1 MSEEKAELRAKKVR
15 RSIRKHNEYLIDL
28 TQSRDSKTGDVTP
41 RENFKVASMIEGADP
56 STEEGRQ
63 QILEEYPKKVYGIFK
78 GIVEKSPD
86 GITEEEEEALN
97 KLRDLDPNLSP
108 EEYEKA
114 CLDVIHSILRTPSLA
129 SGGADLAES
138 LTGLI
143 QTKKGQEIYFPSDV
157 TYKVG
162 DMISLGDIGDLDP
175 TDPDYY
181 NKVADA
187 ASSII
192 VTVEAEGP
200 ASVKVG
206 AGAASAAE
214 EKIRMT
220 EYENP
225 KTRSVLNGLVSTH
238 QTLFKTKPQNLTES
252 DKKIQ
257 EARDH
262 ALAIGVTQEE
272 IDEIDKKA
280 KEQAAKWKELWRPKN
295 KKGTENWTD
304 EDWDKTYQVNLKA
317 PKNKHNA
324 FGNYKY
330 RNLEGIFEGLKPLLE
345 ETGCVITIS
354 DSIEMLEDRYYIKAT
369 AVILKGIES
378 ISCDGWAR
386 ESEDKKGMDLSQIT
400 AKYSSKTAEITE
412 NVMLIK
418 LSDTFFIII

>member
-304 EDWDKTYQVNLKA
+304 DDWDKMEQTLIRFAQSHFLIQEINNKDMTYQKFTNVRFNDKVAGTEIDKTDGVNCLGTVKA
-317 PKNKHNA
+317 APNMGFTWGEGGFVIPQNV
-324 FGNYKY
+324 FSSRIGNTCK
-330 RNLEGIFEGLKPLLE
+330 
-345 ETGCVITIS
+345 
-354 DSIEMLEDRYYIKAT
+354 
-369 AVILKGIES
+369 
-378 ISCDGWAR
+378 
-386 ESEDKKGMDLSQIT
+386 DKK
-400 AKYSSKTAEITE
+400 KK
-412 NVMLIK
+412 
-418 LSDTFFIII
+418 